1 MTGLTLGTLKRLPV
15 REVFKDEARDF
26 TPWLALPDNLAKIG
40 NIICLD
46 LELVGTEYAVGPF
59 AADILCKASPGDG
72 YVIIE
77 NQTTV
82 SDHTHLGQIM
92 TYSAGLNALATVWIA
107 SSFKAEHREAVDRED
122 DRGLVIE
129 AQLPHRAVLRRLPGH
144 GPLRGD
150 GSILVRRGDEAKGG

>member
-15 REVFKDEARDF
+15 RDVFKDEARDF

-40 NIICLD
+40 NIIGLD

-59 AADILCKASPGDG
+59 AADILCKATPGDG

-82 SDHTHLGQIM
+82 SDHTHLVPVG
-92 TYSAGLNALATVWIA
+92 
-107 SSFKAEHREAVDRED
+107 
-122 DRGLVIE
+122 
-129 AQLPHRAVLRRLPGH
+129 
-144 GPLRGD
+144 
-150 GSILVRRGDEAKGG
+150 

>member
-15 REVFKDEARDF
+15 RDVFKDEAGDF

-40 NIICLD
+40 NIIGLD

-59 AADILCKASPGDG
+59 AADILCKATPGDG

-82 SDHTHLGQIM
+82 SDQQDLQQVRQSGPTPGPRPLGQMSSID
-92 TYSAGLNALATVWIA
+92 YELAAAMVT
-107 SSFKAEHREAVDRED
+107 S
-122 DRGLVIE
+122 
-129 AQLPHRAVLRRLPGH
+129 
-144 GPLRGD
+144 
-150 GSILVRRGDEAKGG
+150 